1 MRESFLKSRTA
12 GRMGVPTVP
21 LTELY
26 NRAGDYM
33 MARAGEVRFRAAAES
48 FRAEFADVKL
58 ILPGGEESFD
68 FVILRRALR
77 RVVTDVARHF
87 GGRAIATDP
96 EPLRDFADHRNS
108 YVVRSPDHRA

>member
-1 MRESFLKSRTA
+1 
-12 GRMGVPTVP
+12 MGVPTVP

-33 MARAGEVRFRAAAES
+33 MARAGEVRFRATAES

-68 FVILRRALR
+68 FVIFAVPFDVLSRMLPRHRRQS
-77 RVVTDVARHF
+77 HC
-87 GGRAIATDP
+87 GRP
-96 EPLRDFADHRNS
+96 
-108 YVVRSPDHRA
+108 